1 MKYPLIYV
9 QGKELVPYQI
19 PYGFLYG
26 TGTPIYIFATSV
38 RDSPESTD

>member
-9 QGKELVPYQI
+9 QGKELLPYQI

-26 TGTPIYIFATSV
+26 TRTPTYIFAISV
-38 RDSPESTD
+38 RDSPESID